1 MMVYIDSVMYWDG
14 IAVKN
19 RVSNAYLGPEKFT
32 CQQNRVISPNVKVK
46 MISEYIQS

>member
-1 MMVYIDSVMYWDG
+1 MLMYIDSVMYWDG

-32 CQQNRVISPNVKVK
+32 CQQNQAIIPNVDLMLMK
-46 MISEYIQS
+46 SLRET